1 MKYVIV
7 AENFPEKSAEKL
19 KKYGK
24 VVRTHANKKLLR
36 GLDTHTDILV
46 HPLPNGE
53 IIVDRDNLEY
63 YKNNFPDKKI
73 LPSASIL
80 SKKYPKD
87 IPLNAFSFKNYFIH
101 NLKFT
106 DKILL
111 DYYKNSGYQM
121 VDIKQG
127 YAKCS
132 CLVTDD
138 FIITSDGGIY
148 ESLKDFI
155 PTYKINHG
163 EIKLENFN
171 YGFIGGASGVLGK
184 KIFFTGDLSHH
195 SSHEEILKI
204 IKKYDYE
211 IEILSKDPI
220 EDFGS
225 IFFIKWFKLLLGS
238 FFIVP

>member
-7 AENFPEKSAEKL
+7 AENFPEKSL
-19 KKYGK
+19 KRLKEYGK
-24 VVRTHANKKLLR
+24 IVRTKSNKNLMK

-46 HPLPNGE
+46 HQLPSGE
-53 IIVDRDNLEY
+53 LVVDRENFEY
-63 YKNNFPDKKI
+63 YKKIFPDKNI
-73 LPSASIL
+73 LPSHSIL

-87 IPLNAFSFKNYFIH
+87 APLNAFSFKNYFIH

-106 DKILL
+106 DKVLL
-111 DYYKNSGYQM
+111 DYYKNSGYEM
-121 VDIKQG
+121 INIKQG
-127 YAKCS
+127 YGKCS
-132 CLVTDD
+132 CLVTND

-148 ESLKDFI
+148 ESLRDFI
-155 PTYKINHG
+155 PIYKINHG
-163 EIKLENFN
+163 EIKLQNFN

-184 KIFFTGDLSHH
+184 KIFFTGDFSYN

-204 IKKYDYE
+204 INKYNYE

-225 IFFIKWFKLLLGS
+225 IYFI
-238 FFIVP
+238 

>member
-7 AENFPEKSAEKL
+7 AENFPEKSL
-19 KKYGK
+19 KILKEYGK
-24 VVRTHANKKLLR
+24 IARTKSNKDLMK

-46 HPLPNGE
+46 HPLPSGE
-53 IIVDRDNLEY
+53 LVVDRENFEY
-63 YKNNFPDKKI
+63 YKKIFPDKNI
-73 LPSASIL
+73 IPSHSIL

-87 IPLNAFSFKNYFIH
+87 VSLNAFTFKNYFIH

-106 DKILL
+106 DKVLL

-121 VDIKQG
+121 INIKQG

-132 CLVTDD
+132 CLVTND

-148 ESLKDFI
+148 ESLRDFI
-155 PTYKINHG
+155 PIYKIKHG
-163 EIKLENFN
+163 EIRLQNFN
-171 YGFIGGASGVLGK
+171 YGFIGGASGALGK
-184 KIFFTGDLSHH
+184 KIFFTGDFSHH

-211 IEILSKDPI
+211 IEILSDETI

-225 IFFIKWFKLLLGS
+225 IYFI
-238 FFIVP
+238 